1 MIVYE
6 VISVTYSYWDNDYT
20 ISYNELFSKEE
31 DALLYYDTQKD
42 RIKEE
47 YLGEAKVET
56 MEEFEEYDEYNYTY
70 EYTTFDDKTNNPKIF
85 HMSIDEYGYDTVYL
99 YKKHVMKFS

>member
-31 DALLYYDTQKD
+31 DALLYYDTQIN

-47 YLGEAKVET
+47 YLEEAGVDT
-56 MEEFEEYDEYNYTY
+56 MEEFEEHDDYNYTY
-70 EYTTFDDKTNNPKIF
+70 EYDTFDDKTNRPKLF

>member
-6 VISVTYSYWDNDYT
+6 VFVVTFSYWDNDYT
-20 ISYNELFSKEE
+20 IAYNEIFSKEE
-31 DALLYYDTQKD
+31 DALIYYDSQVD

-47 YLGEAKVET
+47 YLKEASVKT

-70 EYTTFDDKTNNPKIF
+70 EDTTFNEKTNSPKLF
-85 HMSIDEYGYDTVYL
+85 HMSIDEYGHDTVYL

>member
-6 VISVTYSYWDNDYT
+6 VFVVTYSYWDNDYN
-20 ISYNELFSKEE
+20 IAYNEIFSKEE

-47 YLGEAKVET
+47 YLGEAGVET
-56 MEEFEEYDEYNYTY
+56 MEEFEEHDEYNYTY
-70 EYTTFDDKTNNPKIF
+70 ENTTFNDKINSPKLF
-85 HMSIDEYGYDTVYL
+85 HMSIDEYGHDTVYL

>member
-1 MIVYE
+1 MFLFFKK
-6 VISVTYSYWDNDYT
+6 
-20 ISYNELFSKEE
+20 LFSKEE
-31 DALLYYDTQKD
+31 DALLYYDSQRD

-47 YLGEAKVET
+47 YLKESGVET
-56 MEEFEEYDEYNYTY
+56 MEEFEEHDDYNYTY
-70 EYTTFDDKTNNPKIF
+70 ECNTFDDKTNRPKLF

>member
-1 MIVYE
+1 MTVYE

-47 YLGEAKVET
+47 YLGEAGVET
-56 MEEFEEYDEYNYTY
+56 MEEFEEHDEYNYTY
-70 EYTTFDDKTNNPKIF
+70 EATTFNEKTNSPKLF
-85 HMSIDEYGYDTVYL
+85 YMSIDEYGHDTVYL

>member
-6 VISVTYSYWDNDYT
+6 VISVTHSYWDNDYT

-70 EYTTFDDKTNNPKIF
+70 EYTTFDDKTNSPKIF